1 MTVRGLAGRCQR
13 CEVSRL
19 SGLIP
24 SVVNDS
30 VGAGDHFSKV
40 DERSLGMF

>member
-24 SVVNDS
+24 GVVSDS
-30 VGAGDHFSKV
+30 AGAGDHSNKV
-40 DERSLGMF
+40 DERRLEMF